1 MKEYQEIINLLPY
14 AHPFLF
20 VDEISS
26 INDQEITGL
35 YRIKPD
41 EYFFKG
47 HFPGNPVVPGVIVT
61 EVMAQIGLV
70 CFGIYLLKSEETN
83 HIKRYPVFTSSKVDF
98 LGIVK
103 PGDQLKVHSKKLYF
117 RFNKLKCC
125 VECENITTGKVV
137 CRGEMDGLIL
147 NEDVIE
153 RK

>member
-1 MKEYQEIINLLPY
+1 MKEQQEIIDRLPY

-20 VDEISS
+20 VDEIISV
-26 INDQEITGL
+26 NDQEISGL
-35 YRIKPD
+35 YQIKSD

-83 HIKRYPVFTSSKVDF
+83 PKKRYPVFTSSKVDF
-98 LGIVK
+98 LEIVK
-103 PGDQLKVHSKKLYF
+103 PGDQLKIHSKKLYF
-117 RFNKLKCC
+117 RFNKLKCS
-125 VECENITTGKVV
+125 VKCENITTGKVV

-147 NEDVIE
+147 NEDLIE

>member
-1 MKEYQEIINLLPY
+1 MKEHQGIIDLLPY
-14 AHPFLF
+14 THPFLF
-20 VDEISS
+20 VDEIISV
-26 INDQEITGL
+26 NDQEISGL
-35 YRIKPD
+35 YQIKPD

-83 HIKRYPVFTSSKVDF
+83 TTKRYPVFTSSKVDF
-98 LGIVK
+98 LEIVK

-117 RFNKLKCC
+117 RFNKLKCN
-125 VECENITTGKVV
+125 VECENITTGKLV

>member
-1 MKEYQEIINLLPY
+1 MKAHQKIIDLLPY
-14 AHPFLF
+14 THPFLF
-20 VDEISS
+20 VDEIESV
-26 INDQEITGL
+26 NEQEIIGL

-70 CFGIYLLKSEETN
+70 CFGIYLLKSEKTN
-83 HIKRYPVFTSSKVDF
+83 TQKRYPVFTSSKVDF
-98 LGIVK
+98 LEIVK

-117 RFNKLKCC
+117 RFNKLKCS
-125 VECENITTGKVV
+125 VECENITTGETV

-147 NEDVIE
+147 NEEVIE